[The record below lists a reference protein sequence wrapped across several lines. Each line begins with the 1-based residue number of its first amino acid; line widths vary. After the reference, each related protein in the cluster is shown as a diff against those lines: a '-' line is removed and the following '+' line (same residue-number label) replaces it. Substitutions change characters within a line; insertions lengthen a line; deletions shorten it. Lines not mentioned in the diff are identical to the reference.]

1 MTELLGSNFHI
12 LLCFTI
18 GTGLLILEVFL
29 PSFGIVGIM
38 GILLELASVVLVY
51 LRHGELA
58 ALGMLV
64 ACLAVVSITISIAIR
79 SASKGRL
86 SKTPII
92 LTERETLEEGYSAT
106 ADMEVFLGRDG
117 ITTTVLRPTG
127 MAVFDGVKLNVVSD
141 GEYID
146 KEVAVR
152 IMKVEGTRVVVER
165 LF

>member
-1 MTELLGSNFHI
+1 MELLGNHVQI
-12 LLCFTI
+12 WLCFLL

-29 PSFGIVGIM
+29 PSFGIVGIL

-51 LRHGELA
+51 FRYGDLA
-58 ALGMLV
+58 ALGMLI

-92 LTERETLEEGYSAT
+92 LTERETLAEGYSAT
-106 ADMEVFLGRDG
+106 ADMEVFLGREG

-141 GEYID
+141 GEFMD
-146 KEVAVR
+146 KDIVVK
-152 IMKVEGTRVVVER
+152 IVKVEGTRVVVER